1 MKLTFPRLSYCLNY
15 SLTLSVLTL
24 LLISCGS
31 KTKLESE
38 GQELSNGN
46 PISKTTE
53 IGTLE
58 DGQVVHREETVLT
71 NKIRRLE
78 NQVLLL
84 EERLYGKSGTS
95 HKGLL
100 GDLQQC
106 AARSKDPEKYA
117 AGPASRPSQ
126 MNERAR
132 LEEGAGKVVADQK
145 TGLLKITTE
154 EDIHSKLGRLNK
166 DLSDLEKQE
175 EEIQN
180 KLSSCKR
187 EVTQAN

>member
-1 MKLTFPRLSYCLNY
+1 MKLIISRPNY
-15 SLTLSVLTL
+15 SLKCTLTLSLL
-24 LLISCGS
+24 MSLLISCGS
-31 KTKLESE
+31 KTKLQSE
-38 GQELSNGN
+38 GQELSNRN
-46 PISKTTE
+46 PISKDTE

-58 DGQVVHREETVLT
+58 DGQVVHRDETVLT

-84 EERLYGKSGTS
+84 EERLYGKSGNS

-100 GDLQQC
+100 GELQQC
-106 AARSKDPEKYA
+106 ASRSKAPEKYV
-117 AGPASRPSQ
+117 AGPAYRPSK

-132 LEEGAGKVVADQK
+132 FEEGAGKVVADQK
-145 TGLLKITTE
+145 TGLLKLTTE

-187 EVTQAN
+187 EVSQTN